1 MRPDAEGVPPVR
13 STEPFRGPA
22 AADERSS
29 AAAFFSFWSAAQKER
44 KGMSVLQKA
53 VPTEKPRY
61 RRCCEIYVKAE
72 AEKENVHT
80 A

>member
-1 MRPDAEGVPPVR
+1 MRREYLPSEVR
-13 STEPFRGPA
+13 SRF
-22 AADERSS
+22 ADPLRRMRDHLPQR
-29 AAAFFSFWSAAQKER
+29 FFLFWSAAQKER
-44 KGMSVLQKA
+44 KGMSVLQKT

-72 AEKENVHT
+72 AEKENIHT